1 MGAAKEEGARVRAAC
16 IAAVTACVFLGAGLA
31 RSQQPFAIGQVHY
44 GGGGDWYSST
54 SSISSWLR
62 EVQGRLGIPS
72 EANARVV
79 RLTDRDLYRT
89 PFLYING
96 HGNIRLSEGEVRG
109 LRRHL
114 TSGGFLFVNDDY
126 GLDEAFRT
134 EVARAFPDADLVPLP
149 ASHPIYHC
157 FYDLAGLPKVH
168 EHDGQPAQGF
178 GLFYG
183 GRLVAFYAWSSD
195 VGDGL
200 EAYEVHKDPAPVR
213 EAAIRMAVN
222 IVTYALTH

>member
-1 MGAAKEEGARVRAAC
+1 MKAAR
-16 IAAVTACVFLGAGLA
+16 IATIAACVFLSAGTA
-31 RSQQPFAIGQVHY
+31 PAQEPFAIGQVHY

-54 SSISSWLR
+54 ASISNWLR
-62 EVQGRLGIPS
+62 EVRSRLGIPT
-72 EANARVV
+72 EANTRVV

-114 TSGGFLFVNDDY
+114 TNGGFLFVNDDY
-126 GLDEAFRT
+126 GLDEAFRR
-134 EVARAFPDADLVPLP
+134 ELARVFADADLVPVP
-149 ASHPIYHC
+149 ASHAIYHC
-157 FYDLAGLPKVH
+157 FYDLPGLPKVH
-168 EHDGQPAQGF
+168 EHDGEPAQGF
-178 GLFYG
+178 GLFHG
-183 GRLVAFYAWSSD
+183 GRLVVFYAWSSD

-222 IVTYALTH
+222 VVTYALTR